1 MREMARHDL
10 LFSTAR
16 SEDGE
21 AFVLASVDEQKG
33 RGDFGF
39 GGGVRLI
46 DGF

>member
-1 MREMARHDL
+1 MARHDL

-16 SEDGE
+16 SKDGE
-21 AFVLASVDEQKG
+21 AFALESVDEQKG

-39 GGGVRLI
+39 GRGVRSI